1 MDCGRTSISL
11 SPEEQL
17 PVFRGRLSRIRES
30 DGVLPHSYF
39 GANSRTAEFQH
50 SHLGDIA
57 QKHAMLT
64 NSRIQVGEHRRI
76 QLLPGEHHPKGW
88 IGLNSQI
95 PAENIIQPTNQL
107 KSVHRLHQPADTA
120 SKPHRT
126 TDAPAS
132 RTAAQR
138 TSPPH
143 RNRLPQR
150 LLQVAILV
158 ALVQQAVPTE
168 HQQPHQSGDGRAA
181 RVRSKEQRHI
191 HEHEERNRERI
202 RKPSAMKSGERR
214 YRSCAIIVRM

>member
-30 DGVLPHSYF
+30 DGVLPHSCF

-64 NSRIQVGEHRRI
+64 NSRIRVGEHQRI

-95 PAENIIQPTNQL
+95 PAENIIQPTSQT
-107 KSVHRLHQPADTA
+107 KSARRHRQQTTPHHRRAR
-120 SKPHRT
+120 KPHRSAAHQPT
-126 TDAPAS
+126 APQRPTAAPPAS
-132 RTAAQR
+132 RGSGSARAAGSTRR
-138 TSPPH
+138 TPAATPV
-143 RNRLPQR
+143 RRRPGRACPQR
-150 LLQVAILV
+150 GTASR
-158 ALVQQAVPTE
+158 TRTRRT
-168 HQQPHQSGDGRAA
+168 QSRAH
-181 RVRSKEQRHI
+181 R
-191 HEHEERNRERI
+191 
-202 RKPSAMKSGERR
+202 
-214 YRSCAIIVRM
+214 

>member
-17 PVFRGRLSRIRES
+17 PVFRGRLSRICES

-50 SHLGDIA
+50 SHLEDIA

-95 PAENIIQPTNQL
+95 PAENIIQPTNQP
-107 KSVHRLHQPADTA
+107 KSVRRHRQQTTPHRRRAR
-120 SKPHRT
+120 KPHRSAAHQPT
-126 TDAPAS
+126 APQPPTAAPPAS
-132 RTAAQR
+132 RDSGSARAAGSTRR
-138 TSPPH
+138 TPAATPV
-143 RNRLPQR
+143 RRRPDRACPQR
-150 LLQVAILV
+150 GTASR
-158 ALVQQAVPTE
+158 TRTRRT
-168 HQQPHQSGDGRAA
+168 QSRAH
-181 RVRSKEQRHI
+181 R
-191 HEHEERNRERI
+191 
-202 RKPSAMKSGERR
+202 
-214 YRSCAIIVRM
+214 

>member
-95 PAENIIQPTNQL
+95 PVENIIQPTNQL
-107 KSVHRLHQPADTA
+107 KSVHRLHQARRHRQQTTPHRRRAR
-120 SKPHRT
+120 KPHRSAAHQPT
-126 TDAPAS
+126 APRPPTAAPPAS
-132 RTAAQR
+132 RGSDSARAAGSIRR
-138 TSPPH
+138 TPAATPV
-143 RNRLPQR
+143 RRWPGRACPQR
-150 LLQVAILV
+150 GTASR
-158 ALVQQAVPTE
+158 TRTRRT
-168 HQQPHQSGDGRAA
+168 QSRAH
-181 RVRSKEQRHI
+181 R
-191 HEHEERNRERI
+191 
-202 RKPSAMKSGERR
+202 
-214 YRSCAIIVRM
+214 